1 MKGKGKLESFHQH
14 PCGVFFM
21 SVALNY
27 EKTNAE
33 RNTKVIKTR
42 KGWFLLNIFFSI
54 NFST

>member
-33 RNTKVIKTR
+33 RNTKVIKLE
-42 KGWFLLNIFFSI
+42 KAGFF
-54 NFST
+54 